1 MGISRIVN
9 SIFQIY
15 WWIIIVRI
23 FLTWIPTIN
32 WNAQPCKFIKDV
44 VDPLLN
50 PFRALIPSIGG
61 LDFSPIIAIIFIQI
75 VQSAVVQ
82 LLMHFGL

>member
-1 MGISRIVN
+1 MSIASLVN
-9 SIFQIY
+9 SIFQLY

-32 WNAQPCKFIKDV
+32 WESQPFKFLRAV
-44 VDPLLN
+44 VDPVLN

-82 LLMHFGL
+82 LLLHLGL

>member
-1 MGISRIVN
+1 MGISRLVYLL
-9 SIFQIY
+9 FQLY

-32 WNAQPCKFIKDV
+32 WNAQPFVFLRAV

-50 PFRALIPSIGG
+50 PFRALIPSVGG

-75 VQSAVVQ
+75 LQTAVVQ
-82 LLMHFGL
+82 LLMHLGL